1 VRARALTNKQSDTR
15 GGFFFFFFFSFSLS
29 RRKFNKGHRT
39 RANFALHQHAKKHIS
54 PPNSCWETK
63 RFTSKQTLSYLCSC
77 PDTHTTNTK
86 TRTSHSTPSRL
97 IEYIYTHTHAQ
108 KHTQK
113 HAQKHT
119 FIRASEQTRVSREPR
134 NNKKVG
140 VSQEKK
146 NAIPKIILK
155 RRKMN
160 NLLRRIF
167 IAYFAT
173 HIPATILID
182 SQAIVPGRF
191 IPSFAKRL
199 LEFHIKTNDDFLM
212 LEQPLWLKSFIFFE
226 VLVQLPLFCI
236 LLRKLSRKEEKNI
249 RLIGCA
255 YSSHVM
261 TTMVPILTEIYH
273 RGSFSLF
280 MIYFPYFFVPLMLLH
295 SLATSEEGNVF
306 RKRRTSARATTKR
319 K

>member
-1 VRARALTNKQSDTR
+1 MRARALTNKQSDTR

-108 KHTQK
+108 KHT
-113 HAQKHT
+113 

-146 NAIPKIILK
+146 
-155 RRKMN
+155 
-160 NLLRRIF
+160 
-167 IAYFAT
+167 T
-173 HIPATILID
+173 
-182 SQAIVPGRF
+182 RF
-191 IPSFAKRL
+191 
-199 LEFHIKTNDDFLM
+199 
-212 LEQPLWLKSFIFFE
+212 QKS
-226 VLVQLPLFCI
+226 
-236 LLRKLSRKEEKNI
+236 SSKEEK
-249 RLIGCA
+249 
-255 YSSHVM
+255 
-261 TTMVPILTEIYH
+261 
-273 RGSFSLF
+273 
-280 MIYFPYFFVPLMLLH
+280 
-295 SLATSEEGNVF
+295 
-306 RKRRTSARATTKR
+306 
-319 K
+319 

>member
-1 VRARALTNKQSDTR
+1 
-15 GGFFFFFFFSFSLS
+15 
-29 RRKFNKGHRT
+29 
-39 RANFALHQHAKKHIS
+39 
-54 PPNSCWETK
+54 
-63 RFTSKQTLSYLCSC
+63 
-77 PDTHTTNTK
+77 
-86 TRTSHSTPSRL
+86 
-97 IEYIYTHTHAQ
+97 
-108 KHTQK
+108 
-113 HAQKHT
+113 
-119 FIRASEQTRVSREPR
+119 
-134 NNKKVG
+134 
-140 VSQEKK
+140 
-146 NAIPKIILK
+146 
-155 RRKMN
+155 MN

-236 LLRKLSRKEEKNI
+236 LLRKLSRKEERNI

>member
-1 VRARALTNKQSDTR
+1 MRARALTNKQSDTR

-146 NAIPKIILK
+146 
-155 RRKMN
+155 
-160 NLLRRIF
+160 
-167 IAYFAT
+167 T
-173 HIPATILID
+173 
-182 SQAIVPGRF
+182 RF
-191 IPSFAKRL
+191 
-199 LEFHIKTNDDFLM
+199 
-212 LEQPLWLKSFIFFE
+212 QKS
-226 VLVQLPLFCI
+226 
-236 LLRKLSRKEEKNI
+236 SSKEEK
-249 RLIGCA
+249 
-255 YSSHVM
+255 
-261 TTMVPILTEIYH
+261 
-273 RGSFSLF
+273 
-280 MIYFPYFFVPLMLLH
+280 
-295 SLATSEEGNVF
+295 
-306 RKRRTSARATTKR
+306 
-319 K
+319 